1 MGLVNELVDP
11 AELDARALELASE
24 IASNAPL
31 SLAGNKRII
40 RALRERPL
48 PERVERELVELRE
61 SCFRSEDFR
70 EGVRAFAEK
79 RPPVWRGR

>member
-11 AELDARALELASE
+11 AELETRALELAAE

-40 RALRERPL
+40 RALRHRPL
-48 PERVERELVELRE
+48 PEQVERELVELRE

-79 RPPVWRGR
+79 RAPVWRGR